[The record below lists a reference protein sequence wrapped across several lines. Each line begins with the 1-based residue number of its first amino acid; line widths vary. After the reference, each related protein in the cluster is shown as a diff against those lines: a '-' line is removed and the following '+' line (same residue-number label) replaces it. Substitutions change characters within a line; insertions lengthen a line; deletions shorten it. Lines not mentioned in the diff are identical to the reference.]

1 MLTEISQHSLNA
13 SSKLRSFALFRH
25 QQSGYATEQLSWLLF
40 RPLRMALVIIL
51 CRYKTKVSLPPLPA
65 ILPFLFGC
73 RVGRVHRVL
82 LQPSQSQVEGGPS
95 HRRLNA
101 TTLGCMN
108 LVCVNPCAEQV
119 QICALIIRH
128 LRLGKD
134 SCGEN
139 PFDAKF
145 QKSAPENHEVV

>member
-1 MLTEISQHSLNA
+1 MRLRPVENCWWIKCDSPERWRTARKEYIFKSIRGLLTRRFKNGWRKTGAMVIWPSRALMSASQRTKWKESRNRQKISQHSLNA

-25 QQSGYATEQLSWLLF
+25 QQSGYATEQPSWLLF

-82 LQPSQSQVEGGPS
+82 L
-95 HRRLNA
+95 
-101 TTLGCMN
+101 
-108 LVCVNPCAEQV
+108 
-119 QICALIIRH
+119 
-128 LRLGKD
+128 
-134 SCGEN
+134 
-139 PFDAKF
+139 
-145 QKSAPENHEVV
+145 